1 MNIQPD
7 STTTNIS
14 DDQEL
19 AKVLAGVNGGT
30 DATDDVNYEE
40 TNEATAPETA
50 APEPIAI
57 EPLPI
62 ETPVPSRDDLE
73 GVKMEAI
80 NELRPLIDKLDL
92 PPEEKFDTY
101 LLLIRCTDDR
111 ELVPPAHEV
120 AKLIADDSRRAMAL
134 LDIIKE
140 IDYLSNKPAEETAGL
155 DVAAPAPLDDIGLEA
170 PVLEDTSFT
179 ATPDAAPAV

>member
-7 STTTNIS
+7 NTTTNIS

-19 AKVLAGVNGGT
+19 AKVLAGVN
-30 DATDDVNYEE
+30 ATDDAADVDYEE
-40 TNEATAPETA
+40 TGEAVAPAPEPV

-62 ETPVPSRDDLE
+62 APNPVPARGDLE

-101 LLLIRCTDDR
+101 LLLIRCTDDK

-140 IDYLSNKPAEETAGL
+140 IDYLSSKAEEPVS
-155 DVAAPAPLDDIGLEA
+155 VADSPL
-170 PVLEDTSFT
+170 P
-179 ATPDAAPAV
+179 TPDLAA

>member
-7 STTTNIS
+7 NTTTNIS

-19 AKVLAGVNGGT
+19 AKVLAGVN
-30 DATDDVNYEE
+30 ATPAHSEPEYEE
-40 TNEATAPETA
+40 TSA
-50 APEPIAI
+50 APEPQTLAPEPISI
-57 EPLPI
+57 DPLPVSN
-62 ETPVPSRDDLE
+62 PVPSRDNLE
-73 GVKMEAI
+73 GVKMEAV

-92 PPEEKFDTY
+92 PPDEKFDTY

-120 AKLIADDSRRAMAL
+120 AKLITDDARRALAL

-140 IDYLSNKPAEETAGL
+140 IDYLSNKDKAAEGQLPQPTA
-155 DVAAPAPLDDIGLEA
+155 
-170 PVLEDTSFT
+170 
-179 ATPDAAPAV
+179 